1 MLLSNANHLT
11 SNSQNLI
18 MDQKKNELHNSSD
31 IDREV
36 VMDDYY
42 IVFLSRQL
50 SILGR
55 KEVHAGRAHFGIFG
69 DGKELAQV
77 AYAKNFQN
85 GDWRSGYYRDQTFML
100 ASGLLNPEEFFAQI
114 YGDTDIENNPSTGG
128 RNFNNHHATRN
139 FGIEDGPINLLE
151 QKNSSSDV
159 SSTAGQMPRLLGLAH
174 ASKLVRD
181 NPELQQYT
189 KNTITGNEVAFGT
202 IGESS
207 TSEGMFF
214 ETINAACVLQVPL
227 SVAIWDD
234 GYGISVPVE
243 LQTAKGSISKALKG
257 FETEGKDLGCK
268 IFVCPG
274 YDYPALVQTFHQGIK
289 ICRENHIPVIFH
301 INELTQ
307 PLGHST
313 SGSHERYKSENRLD
327 WEKVHD
333 PILKFREWILDKN
346 LANEKTINLIEVK
359 AIERAR
365 LAKELAWE
373 SFNQSFKGEKR
384 ELKALITSISKENT
398 TDQTK
403 TIESLEEVLAVPFP
417 TRKKLLAFAK
427 NELRSHHGDHDFQKS
442 RQNLSEWVA
451 KIEAKGEKKYNTH
464 IFSDIDN
471 YNSSFDIRP
480 IYTTDSKTVPAHEVL
495 NLNFEFLFKKYPLL
509 LTFGEDTGRLG
520 DVNQGMKG
528 MQEKYGLHRVFDTGI
543 RETTIIG
550 QGIGLALRGFRPIA
564 EIQYLDYLIYALP
577 TISDDLATLYYRTSG
592 QQVAPLIIRTRG
604 HQLQGMWHSGSPMSM
619 LLGSLGGINLCVPRN
634 MTQAAGFYNTLLK
647 GHDPALVI
655 EPLKGYYIHE
665 LLPENPGEFTV
676 PLGVPEILEE
686 GTDITIVTYGWNVTI
701 AHSAV
706 NKLKTLNISAELI
719 DIQTLVPFDL
729 KHIICNSVRKT
740 NKILFLDEDIPGGG
754 TAFMMQKVLEE
765 QNAFNYL
772 DAPPKTLSAK
782 AHRGAYGTDG
792 EYFSKPNTETVI
804 EAVYDIMHNVN
815 PLKFPALYN

>member
-1 MLLSNANHLT
+1 MIDFI
-11 SNSQNLI
+11 SQNLI
-18 MDQKKNELHNSSD
+18 MQLEKVEQPTSII
-31 IDREV
+31 IDKEV
-36 VMDDYY
+36 IINDYY
-42 IVFLSRQL
+42 TVFLSRQL

-77 AYAKNFQN
+77 AYAKNFMK
-85 GDWRSGYYRDQTFML
+85 GDWRSGYYRDQTFMI
-100 ASGLLNPEEFFAQI
+100 AAGLLNPEEFFSQI

-139 FGIEDGPINLLE
+139 FGIDTGLDNLLE

-174 ASKLVRD
+174 ASKIVRE
-181 NPELQQYT
+181 NPELKQYT

-227 SVAIWDD
+227 AIAIWDD

-257 FETEGKDLGCK
+257 FEVNEEDPGCK

-274 YDYPALVQTFHQGIK
+274 YDYPRLIQTFENGIK
-289 ICRENHIPVIFH
+289 FCRDNHTPVIFH

-313 SGSHERYKSENRLD
+313 SGSHERYKSDERLD
-327 WEKVHD
+327 WEKEND
-333 PILKFREWILDKN
+333 PILKFREWILN
-346 LANEKTINLIEVK
+346 ENIANQENIDTVENK
-359 AIERAR
+359 AIERAK
-365 LAKELAWE
+365 LARELAW
-373 SFNQSFKGEKR
+373 QSFIQCFTTEIN
-384 ELKALITSISKENT
+384 ELKELIDSIVTENGSIA
-398 TDQTK
+398 D
-403 TIESLEEVLAVPFP
+403 IIVDGFDEILNAPFP
-417 TRKKLLAFAK
+417 TRKKILAFAK
-427 NELRSHHGDHDFQKS
+427 KQLRSLHGNNSFQKS
-442 RQNLSEWVA
+442 RRNLLEWI
-451 KIEAKGEKKYNTH
+451 KKLENKGKNQYNSH
-464 IFSDIDN
+464 IFSDINNFDSS
-471 YNSSFDIRP
+471 YNIRP
-480 IYTTDSKTVPAHEVL
+480 VYANDSKSVPAHEVL
-495 NLNFEFLFKKYPLL
+495 NQNFDILFEKYPLL

-528 MQEKYGLHRVFDTGI
+528 MQEKYGVHRVFDTGI

-592 QQVAPLIIRTRG
+592 QQIAPLIIRTRG

-619 LLGSLGGINLCVPRN
+619 LLGSFGGINICVPRN
-634 MTQAAGFYNTLLK
+634 MTQAAGFYNTLLQ
-647 GHDPALVI
+647 GHNPALVI
-655 EPLKGYYIHE
+655 EPLKGYYIRE
-665 LLPENPGEFTV
+665 MLPENLGEFTV
-676 PLGVPEILEE
+676 PLGIPEILEE

-706 NKLKTLNISAELI
+706 NKLKALNISAELI
-719 DIQTLVPFDL
+719 DVQTLVPFDTQ
-729 KHIICNSVRKT
+729 HIISQSVKKT
-740 NKILFLDEDIPGGG
+740 NKILFLDEDVPGGC
-754 TAFMMQKVLEE
+754 TAYMMQKVLVE
-765 QNAFNYL
+765 QNAFNFL

-782 AHRGAYGTDG
+782 EHRGAYGTDG
-792 EYFSKPNTETVI
+792 EYFSKPNTETII
-804 EAVYDIMHNVN
+804 EAVYEIMHNVY
-815 PLKFPALYN
+815 PSKFPGLYD

>member
-1 MLLSNANHLT
+1 MQLEKVGLQTSLS
-11 SNSQNLI
+11 
-18 MDQKKNELHNSSD
+18 

-36 VMDDYY
+36 VMNDYY
-42 IVFLSRQL
+42 TVFLSRQL

-77 AYAKNFQN
+77 AYAKNFTK

-100 ASGLLNPEEFFAQI
+100 AAGLLNPEEFFSQI

-139 FGIEDGPINLLE
+139 YGIENGLDNLLE

-174 ASKLVRD
+174 ASKLVRE

-227 SVAIWDD
+227 AIAIWDD

-257 FETEGKDLGCK
+257 FESNEKDHGCK

-274 YDYPALVQTFHQGIK
+274 YDYLALVQTFEKGIK
-289 ICRENHIPVIFH
+289 ICRDEHTPVVFH
-301 INELTQ
+301 INKLTQ

-313 SGSHERYKSENRLD
+313 SGSHERYKNEDRLD
-327 WEKVHD
+327 WEKAHD
-333 PILKFREWILDKN
+333 PILKFREWILNEN
-346 LANEKTINLIEVK
+346 LANLETII
-359 AIERAR
+359 AIEDKATERSR
-365 LAKELAWE
+365 LAKEHAW
-373 SFNQSFKGEKR
+373 QSFIQSFTIEKN
-384 ELKALITSISKENT
+384 ELKVIIDLFKSENVSQA
-398 TDQTK
+398 DA
-403 TIESLEEVLAVPFP
+403 IVEGLDEVLNTPFP
-417 TRKKLLAFAK
+417 TRKKILAFAK
-427 NELRSHHGDHDFQKS
+427 KQLRSLHGNNDFQKS
-442 RQNLSEWVA
+442 RRSLLEWIT
-451 KIEAKGEKKYNTH
+451 KIENKGKHQYNTH
-464 IFSDIDN
+464 IFSDLNNFDSS
-471 YNSSFDIRP
+471 YNISP
-480 IYTTDSKTVPAHEVL
+480 VYTSDAKSVPAHEVL
-495 NLNFEFLFKKYPLL
+495 NLNFDLLFEKYPLL

-528 MQEKYGLHRVFDTGI
+528 MQEKYGAHRVFDTGI

-592 QQVAPLIIRTRG
+592 QQIAPLIIRTRG

-619 LLGSLGGINLCVPRN
+619 LLGSLGGINICVPRN
-634 MTQAAGFYNTLLK
+634 MTQAAGFYNTLLQ
-647 GHDPALVI
+647 GHNPALVI
-655 EPLKGYYIHE
+655 EPLKGYYIRE
-665 LLPENPGEFTV
+665 MLPENLGEFTV
-676 PLGVPEILEE
+676 PLGVPEIIEE
-686 GTDITIVTYGWNVTI
+686 GTDVTIVTYGWNVTI

-706 NKLKTLNISAELI
+706 NKLKALNISAELI
-719 DIQTLVPFDL
+719 DVQTLVPFDIQ
-729 KHIICNSVRKT
+729 HIISKSVKKT
-740 NKILFLDEDIPGGG
+740 NKILFVDEDVPGGG
-754 TAFMMQKVLEE
+754 TAYMIQKVLIE
-765 QNAFNYL
+765 QHAFNDL
-772 DAPPKTLSAK
+772 DSPPKTLSAK
-782 AHRGAYGTDG
+782 EHRGAYGTDG
-792 EYFSKPNTETVI
+792 EYFSKPNTETII
-804 EAVYDIMHNVN
+804 EAVYEIMHSIN
-815 PLKFPALYN
+815 PLKFPGLYD

>member
-1 MLLSNANHLT
+1 MQPEKVGLST
-11 SNSQNLI
+11 SLSI
-18 MDQKKNELHNSSD
+18 D
-31 IDREV
+31 IEV
-36 VMDDYY
+36 VMNDYY
-42 IVFLSRQL
+42 TVFLSRQL

-77 AYAKNFQN
+77 AYAKNFTK

-100 ASGLLNPEEFFAQI
+100 AAGLLNPEEFFSQI

-139 FGIEDGPINLLE
+139 FGIENGLDNLLE

-174 ASKLVRD
+174 ASKLVRE
-181 NPELQQYT
+181 NPELQRFT

-227 SVAIWDD
+227 AIAIWDD

-257 FETEGKDLGCK
+257 FEANETDQGCK

-274 YDYPALVQTFHQGIK
+274 YDYPALVHTFKTGIK
-289 ICRENHIPVIFH
+289 ICRENHIPVVFH

-313 SGSHERYKSENRLD
+313 SGSHERYKSEDRLD
-327 WEKVHD
+327 WEKEND
-333 PILKFREWILDKN
+333 PILKFREWILNEN
-346 LANEKTINLIEVK
+346 LADKKTLKAIENK

-365 LAKELAWE
+365 LAKDLAW
-373 SFNQSFKGEKR
+373 QSFIHCFTTEKN
-384 ELKALITSISKENT
+384 ELKDLIDSIKSEHASHP
-398 TDQTK
+398 DA
-403 TIESLEEVLAVPFP
+403 IVDGLEEVLDAPFP
-417 TRKKLLAFAK
+417 TRKKMLAFAK
-427 NELRSHHGDHDFQKS
+427 KQLRSLHGNNAFQKS
-442 RQNLSEWVA
+442 KRNLSEWIT
-451 KIEAKGEKKYNTH
+451 KIENKGKDRYNTH
-464 IFSDIDN
+464 IFSDINILDSS
-471 YNSSFDIRP
+471 YNISP
-480 IYTTDSKTVPAHEVL
+480 LYTSDSRSVPAHEIL
-495 NLNFEFLFKKYPLL
+495 NLNFDVLFEKYPLL

-528 MQEKYGLHRVFDTGI
+528 MQEKYGAHRVFDTGI

-564 EIQYLDYLIYALP
+564 EIQYLDYLIYSLP

-592 QQVAPLIIRTRG
+592 QQIAPLIIRTRG
-604 HQLQGMWHSGSPMSM
+604 HQLQGLWHSGSPMSM
-619 LLGSLGGINLCVPRN
+619 LLGSLGGIYICVPRN

-647 GHDPALVI
+647 GHNPALVI

-665 LLPENPGEFTV
+665 ILPENPGEFTI
-676 PLGVPEILEE
+676 PLGIPEIIEE

-706 NKLKTLNISAELI
+706 NKLKSLNISAELI
-719 DIQTLVPFDL
+719 DIQTLVPFDTQ
-729 KHIICNSVRKT
+729 HVISRSVQKT
-740 NKILFLDEDIPGGG
+740 NKILFVDEDVPGGG
-754 TAFMMQKVLEE
+754 TAYMMQKVLVE
-765 QNAFNYL
+765 QKAFNYL
-772 DAPPKTLSAK
+772 DAPPVTLSAK
-782 AHRGAYGTDG
+782 EHRGAYGTDG
-792 EYFSKPNTETVI
+792 EYFSKPNTETII
-804 EAVYDIMHNVN
+804 EAVYEIMRNVN
-815 PLKFPALYN
+815 PVKFPGLYD

>member
-1 MLLSNANHLT
+1 MQLEKVGLST
-11 SNSQNLI
+11 SLSI
-18 MDQKKNELHNSSD
+18 D
-31 IDREV
+31 IEV
-36 VMDDYY
+36 VMNDYY
-42 IVFLSRQL
+42 TVFLSRQL

-77 AYAKNFQN
+77 AYAKNFTK

-100 ASGLLNPEEFFAQI
+100 AAGLLNPEEFFSQI

-139 FGIEDGPINLLE
+139 FGIENGLDNLLE

-174 ASKLVRD
+174 ASKLVRE
-181 NPELQQYT
+181 NPELQRFT

-227 SVAIWDD
+227 AIAIWDD

-257 FETEGKDLGCK
+257 FEANETDQGCK

-274 YDYPALVQTFHQGIK
+274 YDYPALVHTFKTGIK
-289 ICRENHIPVIFH
+289 ICRENHIPVVFH

-313 SGSHERYKSENRLD
+313 SGSHERYKSEDRLD
-327 WEKVHD
+327 WEKEND
-333 PILKFREWILDKN
+333 PILKFREWILNEN
-346 LANEKTINLIEVK
+346 LADKKTLKAIENK

-365 LAKELAWE
+365 LAKDLAW
-373 SFNQSFKGEKR
+373 QSFIHCFTTEKN
-384 ELKALITSISKENT
+384 ELKDLIDSIKSEHASHP
-398 TDQTK
+398 DA
-403 TIESLEEVLAVPFP
+403 IVDGLEEVLDAPFP
-417 TRKKLLAFAK
+417 TRKKMLAFAK
-427 NELRSHHGDHDFQKS
+427 KQLRSLHGNNAFQKS
-442 RQNLSEWVA
+442 KRNLSEWIT
-451 KIEAKGEKKYNTH
+451 KIENKGKDRYNTH
-464 IFSDIDN
+464 IFSDINILDSS
-471 YNSSFDIRP
+471 YNISP
-480 IYTTDSKTVPAHEVL
+480 LYTSDSRSVPAHEIL
-495 NLNFEFLFKKYPLL
+495 NLNFDVLFEKYPLL

-528 MQEKYGLHRVFDTGI
+528 MQEKYGAHRVFDTGI

-564 EIQYLDYLIYALP
+564 EIQYLDYLIYSLP

-592 QQVAPLIIRTRG
+592 QQIAPLIIRTRG

-619 LLGSLGGINLCVPRN
+619 LLGSLGGIYICVPRN

-647 GHDPALVI
+647 GHNPALVI

-665 LLPENPGEFTV
+665 ILPENPGEFTI
-676 PLGVPEILEE
+676 PLGIPEIIEE

-719 DIQTLVPFDL
+719 DIQTLVPFDTQ
-729 KHIICNSVRKT
+729 HVISRSVQKT
-740 NKILFLDEDIPGGG
+740 NKILFVDEDVPGGG
-754 TAFMMQKVLEE
+754 TAYMMQKVLVE
-765 QNAFNYL
+765 QKAFNYL
-772 DAPPKTLSAK
+772 DAPPVTLSAK
-782 AHRGAYGTDG
+782 EHRGAYGTDG
-792 EYFSKPNTETVI
+792 EYFSKPNTETII
-804 EAVYDIMHNVN
+804 EAVYEIMRNVN
-815 PLKFPALYN
+815 PVKFPGLYD

>member
-1 MLLSNANHLT
+1 MQLEKVGLST
-11 SNSQNLI
+11 SLSI
-18 MDQKKNELHNSSD
+18 D
-31 IDREV
+31 IEV
-36 VMDDYY
+36 VMNDYY
-42 IVFLSRQL
+42 TVFLSRQL

-77 AYAKNFQN
+77 AYAKNFTK

-100 ASGLLNPEEFFAQI
+100 AAGLLNPEEFFSQI

-139 FGIEDGPINLLE
+139 FGIENGLDNLLE

-174 ASKLVRD
+174 ASKLVRES
-181 NPELQQYT
+181 PELQRFT

-227 SVAIWDD
+227 AIAIWDD

-257 FETEGKDLGCK
+257 FEANETDQGCK

-274 YDYPALVQTFHQGIK
+274 YDYPALVHTFKTGIK
-289 ICRENHIPVIFH
+289 ICRENHIPVVFH

-313 SGSHERYKSENRLD
+313 SGSHERYKSEDRLD
-327 WEKVHD
+327 WEKEND
-333 PILKFREWILDKN
+333 PILKFREWILNEN
-346 LANEKTINLIEVK
+346 LADKKTLKAIENK

-365 LAKELAWE
+365 LAKDLAW
-373 SFNQSFKGEKR
+373 QSFIHCFTTEKN
-384 ELKALITSISKENT
+384 ELKDLIDSIKSEHASHP
-398 TDQTK
+398 DA
-403 TIESLEEVLAVPFP
+403 IVDGLEEVLDAPFP
-417 TRKKLLAFAK
+417 TRKKMLAFAK
-427 NELRSHHGDHDFQKS
+427 KQLRSLHGNNAFQKS
-442 RQNLSEWVA
+442 KRNLSEWIT
-451 KIEAKGEKKYNTH
+451 KIENKGKDRYNTH
-464 IFSDIDN
+464 IFSDINILDSS
-471 YNSSFDIRP
+471 YNISP
-480 IYTTDSKTVPAHEVL
+480 LYTSDSRSVPAHEIL
-495 NLNFEFLFKKYPLL
+495 NLNFDVLFEKYPLL

-528 MQEKYGLHRVFDTGI
+528 MQEKYGAHRVFDTGI

-564 EIQYLDYLIYALP
+564 EIQYLDYLIYSLP

-592 QQVAPLIIRTRG
+592 QQIAPLIIRTRG

-619 LLGSLGGINLCVPRN
+619 LLGSLGGIYICVPRN

-647 GHDPALVI
+647 GHNPALVI

-665 LLPENPGEFTV
+665 ILPENPGEFTI
-676 PLGVPEILEE
+676 PLGIPEIIEE

-706 NKLKTLNISAELI
+706 NKLKSLNISAELI
-719 DIQTLVPFDL
+719 DIQTLVPFDTQ
-729 KHIICNSVRKT
+729 HVISRSVQKT
-740 NKILFLDEDIPGGG
+740 NKILFVDEDVPGGG
-754 TAFMMQKVLEE
+754 TAYMMQKVLVE
-765 QNAFNYL
+765 QKAFNYL
-772 DAPPKTLSAK
+772 DAPPVTLSAK
-782 AHRGAYGTDG
+782 EHRGAYGTDG
-792 EYFSKPNTETVI
+792 EYFSKPNTETII
-804 EAVYDIMHNVN
+804 EAVYEIMRNVN
-815 PLKFPALYN
+815 PVKFPGLYD

>member
-1 MLLSNANHLT
+1 MQLEKIGQPTALS
-11 SNSQNLI
+11 
-18 MDQKKNELHNSSD
+18 
-31 IDREV
+31 IDKEV
-36 VMDDYY
+36 VINDYY
-42 IVFLSRQL
+42 TVFLSRQL

-77 AYAKNFQN
+77 AYAKNFQK

-100 ASGLLNPEEFFAQI
+100 AAGLLNPEEFFSQI

-139 FGIEDGPINLLE
+139 YGIENGLDNLLE

-174 ASKLVRD
+174 ASKLVRE

-207 TSEGMFF
+207 TTEGMFF

-227 SVAIWDD
+227 AIAIWDD

-257 FETEGKDLGCK
+257 FEANDTDQGCK

-274 YDYPALVQTFHQGIK
+274 YDYLALVRTFEKGIK
-289 ICRENHIPVIFH
+289 ICREKHVPVVFH

-313 SGSHERYKSENRLD
+313 SGSHERYKNEERLD
-327 WEKVHD
+327 WEKDHD
-333 PILKFREWILDKN
+333 PILKFREWILNEN
-346 LANEKTINLIEVK
+346 LADQDTIDGIEEK

-365 LAKELAWE
+365 LAKEHAW
-373 SFNQSFKGEKR
+373 QSFSQCFTTEKN
-384 ELKALITSISKENT
+384 ELNSLIDSIRSESTSLPNIIVEGL
-398 TDQTK
+398 DD
-403 TIESLEEVLAVPFP
+403 VLLAEFP
-417 TRKKLLAFAK
+417 TRKKILAFAK
-427 NELRSHHGDHDFQKS
+427 KQLRSMHGNNAFQKS
-442 RQNLSEWVA
+442 RRNLSEWIT
-451 KIEAKGEKKYNTH
+451 KIENKGRSQYNTH
-464 IFSDIDN
+464 IFSDINNFDSS
-471 YNSSFDIRP
+471 YNIRP
-480 IYTTDSKTVPAHEVL
+480 VYSSDALSVPAHEVL
-495 NLNFEFLFKKYPLL
+495 NLNFDLLFEKYPLL

-528 MQEKYGLHRVFDTGI
+528 MQEKYGIHRVFDTGI

-592 QQVAPLIIRTRG
+592 QQIAPLIIRTRG

-619 LLGSLGGINLCVPRN
+619 LLGSLGGINICVPRN
-634 MTQAAGFYNTLLK
+634 MTQAAGFYNTLLQ
-647 GHDPALVI
+647 GHNPALVI
-655 EPLKGYYIHE
+655 EPLKGYYIRE
-665 LLPENPGEFTV
+665 MLPENLGKFTV

-706 NKLKTLNISAELI
+706 NKLKALNISAELI
-719 DIQTLVPFDL
+719 DVQTLVPFDTQ
-729 KHIICNSVRKT
+729 HMISRSVRKT
-740 NKILFLDEDIPGGG
+740 NKILFVDEDVPGGG
-754 TAFMMQKVLEE
+754 TAYMMQKVLVE
-765 QNAFNYL
+765 QHAFNYL
-772 DAPPKTLSAK
+772 DSPPKTLSAK
-782 AHRGAYGTDG
+782 EHRGAYGTDG
-792 EYFSKPNTETVI
+792 EYFSKPNTETII
-804 EAVYDIMHNVN
+804 EAVYEIMHSVN
-815 PLKFPALYN
+815 PLKFPGLYD

>member
-1 MLLSNANHLT
+1 MQLEKVGLPTSLS
-11 SNSQNLI
+11 
-18 MDQKKNELHNSSD
+18 
-31 IDREV
+31 IDKEV
-36 VMDDYY
+36 VINDYY
-42 IVFLSRQL
+42 TVFLSRQL

-77 AYAKNFQN
+77 AYAKYFEK

-100 ASGLLNPEEFFAQI
+100 AAGLLNPEEFFSQI

-139 FGIEDGPINLLE
+139 YGIENGLDNLLE

-174 ASKLVRD
+174 ASKLVRE

-227 SVAIWDD
+227 AIAIWDD

-257 FETEGKDLGCK
+257 FESNEKDHGCK

-274 YDYPALVQTFHQGIK
+274 YDYQALVQTFEKGIK
-289 ICRENHIPVIFH
+289 ICRDEHTPVVFH
-301 INELTQ
+301 INKLTQ

-313 SGSHERYKSENRLD
+313 SGSHERYKNEDRLD
-327 WEKVHD
+327 WEKAHD
-333 PILKFREWILDKN
+333 PILKFREWILNEN
-346 LANEKTINLIEVK
+346 LADLETINAIEDK
-359 AIERAR
+359 ATERAR
-365 LAKELAWE
+365 LAKELAW
-373 SFNQSFKGEKR
+373 QSFIQCFTTEKN
-384 ELKALITSISKENT
+384 ELKVIIDSFKSDHSSQ
-398 TDQTK
+398 TDAAVV
-403 TIESLEEVLAVPFP
+403 EGLDEVIDAAFP
-417 TRKKLLAFAK
+417 TRKKILAFAK
-427 NELRSHHGDHDFQKS
+427 KQLRAMHGNSSFQKS
-442 RQNLSEWVA
+442 RRNLSEWIT
-451 KIEAKGEKKYNTH
+451 KIENKGKHQYNTH
-464 IFSDIDN
+464 IFSDLNNFDSS
-471 YNSSFDIRP
+471 YNIRP
-480 IYTTDSKTVPAHEVL
+480 VYTSDTISVPAHEVL
-495 NLNFEFLFKKYPLL
+495 NRNFDLLFEKYPLL

-528 MQEKYGLHRVFDTGI
+528 MQEKYGAHRVFDTGI

-592 QQVAPLIIRTRG
+592 QQIAPLIIRTRG

-619 LLGSLGGINLCVPRN
+619 LLGSLGGINICVPRN
-634 MTQAAGFYNTLLK
+634 MTQAAGFYNTLLQ
-647 GHDPALVI
+647 GHNPALVI

-665 LLPENPGEFTV
+665 MLPENLGEFTV
-676 PLGVPEILEE
+676 PLGIPEIIEE
-686 GTDITIVTYGWNVTI
+686 GSDITIVTYGWNVTI

-706 NKLKTLNISAELI
+706 NKLKALNILAELI
-719 DIQTLVPFDL
+719 DVQTLVPFDTQ
-729 KHIICNSVRKT
+729 HIIISSVKKT
-740 NKILFLDEDIPGGG
+740 NKILFVDEDVPGGG
-754 TAFMMQKVLEE
+754 TAYMMQKVLVE
-765 QNAFNYL
+765 QKAFNFL
-772 DAPPKTLSAK
+772 DTPPKTLSAK
-782 AHRGAYGTDG
+782 EHRGAYGTDG
-792 EYFSKPNTETVI
+792 EYFSKPNTETII
-804 EAVYDIMHNVN
+804 EAVYEIMHSVN
-815 PLKFPALYN
+815 PIKFPGLYD

>member
-1 MLLSNANHLT
+1 MQLE
-11 SNSQNLI
+11 
-18 MDQKKNELHNSSD
+18 KVELPKSLN
-31 IDREV
+31 IDKEV
-36 VMDDYY
+36 VINDYY
-42 IVFLSRQL
+42 TVFLSRQL

-77 AYAKNFQN
+77 AYAKNFLN

-100 ASGLLNPEEFFAQI
+100 AAELINPEEFFAQI
-114 YGDTDIENNPSTGG
+114 YGDTDIENNPATGG

-139 FGIEDGPINLLE
+139 FDNENGFDNLLE

-174 ASKLVRD
+174 ASKLVRE

-227 SVAIWDD
+227 AVAIWDD

-257 FETEGKDLGCK
+257 FEANEIDPGCK

-274 YDYPALVQTFHQGIK
+274 YDYPALVRTFEKGIK
-289 ICRENHIPVIFH
+289 ICRENHTPVVFH

-313 SGSHERYKSENRLD
+313 SGSHERYKSGERLD
-327 WEKVHD
+327 WEKEHD
-333 PILKFREWILDKN
+333 PILKFREWILNEN
-346 LANEKTINLIEVK
+346 LASQKTINLIENK

-365 LAKELAWE
+365 LAKELAWQSFIQ
-373 SFNQSFKGEKR
+373 SFNDEKK
-384 ELKALITSISKENT
+384 ELKELISTIAEVNTSFP
-398 TDQTK
+398 TK
-403 TIESLEEVLAVPFP
+403 IVEGLEEVLAAPFP

-427 NELRSHHGDHDFQKS
+427 NQLRSLHGNDAFQNV
-442 RQNLSEWVA
+442 RRNLSDWVT
-451 KIEAKGEKKYNTH
+451 KIEKKGKDRYNTH
-464 IFSDIDN
+464 IFSDINNFD
-471 YNSSFDIRP
+471 SSYDIRP
-480 IYTTDSKTVPAHEVL
+480 VYSSDPKSVPAHEI
-495 NLNFEFLFKKYPLL
+495 LNFNFNILFEKYPLL

-528 MQEKYGLHRVFDTGI
+528 MQEKYGVHRVFDTGI

-577 TISDDLATLYYRTSG
+577 TISDDLSTLYYRTSG
-592 QQVAPLIIRTRG
+592 QQIAPLIIRTRG

-619 LLGSLGGINLCVPRN
+619 LLGSLGGINICVPRN

-647 GHDPALVI
+647 GHNPALVI

-665 LLPENPGEFTV
+665 MLPENLGEYTV

-706 NKLKTLNISAELI
+706 NKLKALNISAELI
-719 DIQTLVPFDL
+719 DIQTLVPFDTQQ
-729 KHIICNSVRKT
+729 IISWSVQKT
-740 NKILFLDEDIPGGG
+740 NKILFVDEDIPGGG
-754 TAFMMQKVLEE
+754 TAYMMQKVLEE
-765 QNAFNYL
+765 QKVFNYL

-782 AHRGAYGTDG
+782 EHRGAYGTDG
-792 EYFSKPNTETVI
+792 EYFSKPNAETII
-804 EAVYDIMHNVN
+804 EAVYEIMHSVN
-815 PLKFPALYN
+815 PGKYPGLYD